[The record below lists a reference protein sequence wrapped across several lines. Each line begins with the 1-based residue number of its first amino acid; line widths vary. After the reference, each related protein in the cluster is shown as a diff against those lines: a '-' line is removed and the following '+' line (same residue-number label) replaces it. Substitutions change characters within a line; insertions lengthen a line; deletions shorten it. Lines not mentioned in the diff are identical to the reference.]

1 MSDRQMVV
9 ADLNS
14 LLGAGMTAG
23 TTSLAPLKF
32 TAGTNLTTPA
42 AGAME
47 YDGSAFYTTP
57 IASNRGVNLTEHFLS
72 LAATQTATSANTAQ
86 TWFPGGGAT
95 GITLAATTSYFFE
108 GQLYLANGTT
118 THTTA
123 LLFALSN
130 GLTLTSI
137 AYWADIAAAVANT
150 PTAASSTF
158 VNVATSTVINST
170 STAAGAYI
178 AVQGIVRTNVA
189 GTFSPQFQWSAN
201 PTGTNQ
207 VLLNTW
213 FRMRPIGTNTVLSV
227 GNWA

>member
-1 MSDRQMVV
+1 MTDRQMTA
-9 ADLNS
+9 ADINA

-23 TTSLAPLKF
+23 TATVPPVKF
-32 TAGTNLTTPA
+32 TAGTNLTSA
-42 AGAME
+42 LAGAVE
-47 YDGSAFYTTP
+47 YDGSAFYATP

-72 LAATQTATSANTAQ
+72 LAATQTATSSNAAQ

-95 GITLAATTSYFFE
+95 GITVAATTSYFFE
-108 GQLYLANGTT
+108 GQLLLANGTT

-123 LLFALSN
+123 LLFALAGGAS
-130 GLTLTSI
+130 LTSI
-137 AYWADIAAAVANT
+137 AYWADIASAVANT

-158 VNVATSTVINST
+158 VNVATATVINST

-178 AVQGIVRTNVA
+178 DVQGIVRVNA
-189 GTFSPQFQWSAN
+189 GGTFSPQFQWSAN

-213 FRMRPIGTNTVLSV
+213 FRMRPIGSNTVLSV